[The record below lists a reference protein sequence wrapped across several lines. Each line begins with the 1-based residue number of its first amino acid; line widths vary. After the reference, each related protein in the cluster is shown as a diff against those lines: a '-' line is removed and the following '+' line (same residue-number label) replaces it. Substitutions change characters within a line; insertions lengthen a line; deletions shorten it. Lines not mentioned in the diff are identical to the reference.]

1 MYGVISK
8 KLMKGGLSMAKMKQ
22 GIMLLLALLIAL
34 SNTTIIAFA
43 AQNDDAGIMP
53 LYDYTHNASSSL
65 GISNG
70 KATAVVYCRGYN
82 GTTKKITAETCIQK
96 KFGLI
101 WIKVDIGTSDDC
113 WHDTTTNYYLSTSH
127 SVSLSDSGTYRAK
140 TKYVVTGTDG
150 GSETITVHSSEVK
163 Y

>member
-1 MYGVISK
+1 MTAAKRGVMLFMTFIMSICS
-8 KLMKGGLSMAKMKQ
+8 LTMTAYAK
-22 GIMLLLALLIAL
+22 
-34 SNTTIIAFA
+34 
-43 AQNDDAGIMP
+43 DDTIMP
-53 LYDYTHNASSSL
+53 MYDYTSIASSSI

-70 KATAVVYCRGYN
+70 YATAGVQCTGYQ

-113 WHDTTTNYYLSTSH
+113 WYDSTTNYYLKTSH
-127 SVSLSDSGTYRAK
+127 SVKLSSSGTYRAK
-140 TKYVVTGTDG
+140 TVYVVTGNDG
-150 GSETITVHSSEVK
+150 KSETITVHSSERG